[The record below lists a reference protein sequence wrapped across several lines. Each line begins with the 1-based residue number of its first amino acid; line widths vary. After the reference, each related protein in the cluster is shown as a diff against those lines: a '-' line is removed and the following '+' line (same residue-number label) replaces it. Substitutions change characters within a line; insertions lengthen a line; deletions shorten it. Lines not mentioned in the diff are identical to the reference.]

1 MHSIG
6 FSTSVQNSFY
16 REIDLVKVF
25 HSSPNNFGQSI
36 NDSQDS
42 LSLLSI
48 IQNSAFLNAQLITRY
63 WPMTGH
69 SFLLAR
75 KDLVVLQNRQNGK
88 QWSIGP
94 VGLFKKAQIN
104 CGDLLKAF
112 I

>member
-1 MHSIG
+1 MKLNYI
-6 FSTSVQNSFY
+6 FRYVFLIIINFY
-16 REIDLVKVF
+16 AQFIK
-25 HSSPNNFGQSI
+25 
-36 NDSQDS
+36 
-42 LSLLSI
+42 
-48 IQNSAFLNAQLITRY
+48 IQYTLNSAFFNAQLITRY

-69 SFLLAR
+69 CFLLAR
-75 KDLVVLQNRQNGK
+75 KDLLVLQNRQNGK